1 MDLWR
6 QWRGRDEG
14 APPVFSEKRAEVRD
28 ARLRRQF
35 ELVAGD
41 NLTTR
46 IQFGDPPD
54 SFDDEPSFR
63 IDREPEPAA
72 LVNLLVLP
80 LRLRDLV
87 FLGEIDEEDPLS
99 GQANGGL
106 YAAILYLVI
115 VTAAFVVLLVRYDE
129 VER

>member
-1 MDLWR
+1 MTT
-6 QWRGRDEG
+6 
-14 APPVFSEKRAEVRD
+14 VTSEDGTVV
-28 ARLRRQF
+28 
-35 ELVAGD
+35 LV
-41 NLTTR
+41 
-46 IQFGDPPD
+46 PSD